1 MSLPES
7 PFIFESNRGTVGS
20 KGEECGDAVS
30 ECVEED
36 GLEDRAWGAIVEGG
50 REEVKVEGVDQEWEV
65 KLRVHEEVVVG
76 K

>member
-1 MSLPES
+1 M
-7 PFIFESNRGTVGS
+7 
-20 KGEECGDAVS
+20 S